1 MATFGKY
8 AVGILG
14 ILVVLAGCMG
24 EKPQP
29 VEEAVPVKVF
39 VVKNDSLIR
48 YLAVPAGLE
57 GLQQAHLPAK
67 MPGKLEHVRVRVGQ
81 TVEAGAELGNIENAT
96 LQQQVAQARS
106 AVNMAR
112 SAFEIAEKE
121 YRRMQEL
128 SSGRAVSP
136 QQLDQA
142 RTRYEQARAQ
152 LHQAEAAFRLARE
165 QFRNSL
171 FVAPFRATVAA
182 IYFDSGEFIPA
193 GQPVFLLVSPHGF
206 KADVPIPETYWKDVQ
221 IGQTVLATFPDLPGK
236 QYVGTVLWK
245 ETAIDPIS
253 RTFRARVVLKQTDS
267 ELRAGM
273 FGMFRIAVKTVTN
286 MPVVPDNAISS
297 RTEIVIDPQTG
308 QSRYLQKHYVFVV
321 EGGRARRKPVTIAL
335 ESDTRVAIGTGL
347 QAGDSLIVVG
357 QKLVKDGQPV
367 RVVE

>member
-14 ILVVLAGCMG
+14 ILVVLTGCMG

-39 VVKNDSLIR
+39 VVKNDSLVR

-67 MPGKLEHVRVRVGQ
+67 MPGKLERIRVRVGQ
-81 TVEAGAELGNIENAT
+81 PVAAGAELGNMENAT
-96 LQQQVAQARS
+96 LQQQVAQAQ
-106 AVNMAR
+106 AALNMAR
-112 SAFEIAEKE
+112 SAFDIAEKE

-128 SSGRAVSP
+128 SRGGAVSP

-165 QFRNSL
+165 QYRNSV
-171 FVAPFRATVAA
+171 FIAPFQATVAA
-182 IYFDSGEFIPA
+182 IYFDPGEFVPA

-206 KADVPIPETYWKDVQ
+206 KADVPIPEAYWKDVQ
-221 IGQTVLATFPDLPGK
+221 IGQEVLATFPDLPGK
-236 QYVGTVLWK
+236 LYSGTVVWK
-245 ETAIDPIS
+245 ETAMDPLS
-253 RTFRARVVLKQTDS
+253 RTFRVRVVLEAADS
-267 ELRAGM
+267 ALRAGM
-273 FGMFRIAVKTVTN
+273 FGIFRIAVKAVAN
-286 MPVVPDNAISS
+286 MPVVPDNAISA
-297 RTEIVIDPQTG
+297 RTEIVIDQQTG

-321 EGGRARRKPVTIAL
+321 KAGRARRKPVTIAL